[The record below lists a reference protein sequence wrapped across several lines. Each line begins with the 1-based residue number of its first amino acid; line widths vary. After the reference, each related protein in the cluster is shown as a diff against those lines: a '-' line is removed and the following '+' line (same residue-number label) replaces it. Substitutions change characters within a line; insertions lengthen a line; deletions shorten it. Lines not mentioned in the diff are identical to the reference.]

1 MTLGIFSWWKICPL
15 TIVEIDFLLLCCFS
29 YLFHFVFLSSFFL
42 LKIFFCWLLLFF
54 YTDLFFCM
62 DIILI
67 SSLGSNHYSSCIL
80 SLPLHLALP
89 FSSQFFCLLY
99 FSSSS
104 FLPSSFKLNWMHKE
118 KMCFTAGS
126 RQLAGHQFLQ
136 IKFYWNIATPTH
148 SCTLFSVEAFVRRR
162 RRRRR

>member
-1 MTLGIFSWWKICPL
+1 
-15 TIVEIDFLLLCCFS
+15 
-29 YLFHFVFLSSFFL
+29 
-42 LKIFFCWLLLFF
+42 
-54 YTDLFFCM
+54 M

-126 RQLAGHQFLQ
+126 SQLAGHLFLQ

-148 SCTLFSVEAFVRRR
+148 SCTLFSVEAFVRGRIEYLWMR
-162 RRRRR
+162 PVSNLKIPNYLLSGLLRKSLLNLALKYFLYLLNEGLCLFLEIKMSWVYFVSPCAKLC

>member
-1 MTLGIFSWWKICPL
+1 MENLSTDNSWNRFP
-15 TIVEIDFLLLCCFS
+15 TSV
-29 YLFHFVFLSSFFL
+29 LFFLSFSLCLSLFL
-42 LKIFFCWLLLFF
+42 FPLKNVLFCFF
-54 YTDLFFCM
+54 YTDLFFYM

-104 FLPSSFKLNWMHKE
+104 FLSSSFKLNWMHKE

-126 RQLAGHQFLQ
+126 SQLAGHLFLR

-148 SCTLFSVEAFVRRR
+148 SCALLSVEAFVKQRQNWIFTNETLL
-162 RRRRR
+162 

>member
-1 MTLGIFSWWKICPL
+1 MENLSTDSSWNRFPTCVL
-15 TIVEIDFLLLCCFS
+15 FFLSISLC
-29 YLFHFVFLSSFFL
+29 LSSFFL
-42 LKIFFCWLLLFF
+42 LKMFCFFF

-67 SSLGSNHYSSCIL
+67 SSLGSNHCSSCIL
-80 SLPLHLALP
+80 FLPLYLALP

-126 RQLAGHQFLQ
+126 SQLAGHLFLQ
-136 IKFYWNIATPTH
+136 IKFYWNIATLTH
-148 SCTLFSVEAFVRRR
+148 SCTLFSVEAFVQQRQNWIFMNETIL
-162 RRRRR
+162 